1 MIIFAMNI
9 IFCILFMVSLIPAGM
24 RYQANTG
31 PANPTELAV
40 YPDLDRSLRLQDLT
54 KVQWQSA
61 SEPVRLAHQNGTW
74 WIRLRRQ
81 AVAGQP
87 LYLYVQHP
95 EVHWISVYTPET
107 SLSAATA
114 ETDINWT
121 VQTLSGHELQSGL
134 RLTESKQSGPQSFY
148 VKTRVNWPRLPEVGL
163 WTEEELSEKLQKD
176 REILKAEL
184 MFAVLASIAALYAFA
199 VSRRKV
205 YLGLMGVNALFVA
218 LGINNAGLLID
229 WMQLDAAEFVRM
241 SAFLVVASCFALT
254 WTWPWTGSMFQSARW
269 PRDPQPQDA
278 RQEFMAGFALFVL
291 GMVAFEPYQAVS
303 FVYQLGALA
312 LLAEA
317 YFRVKPWINQRLWPL
332 SNEVAQPQKDMQWKE
347 ALPLGLI
354 IGLVNWWLGRMLVAI
369 DVNMVMMVWPVLV
382 TLHFWRVHAN
392 DKTLQTS
399 TASG

>member
-107 SLSAATA
+107 RLSAATA

-121 VQTLSGHELQSGL
+121 VQTLLGHELQSGL

-229 WMQLDAAEFVRM
+229 WMQLDAAEFVKV
-241 SAFLVVASCFALT
+241 SALLVVASCFALT
-254 WTWPWTGSMFQSARW
+254 WTWARFQSAKW
-269 PRDPQPQDA
+269 SKTPRPLDTLKEIMTLVA
-278 RQEFMAGFALFVL
+278 MYALC
-291 GMVAFEPYQAVS
+291 MVAFEPNQAVS
-303 FVYQLGALA
+303 FVYQVGAWVLMV
-312 LLAEA
+312 EA
-317 YFRVKPWINQRLWPL
+317 YLLGKSWIYPRLWPPTD
-332 SNEVAQPQKDMQWKE
+332 EVVQPQMGLQLKDV
-347 ALPLGLI
+347 LPFSLIFGSVSWSLGQMPL
-354 IGLVNWWLGRMLVAI
+354 AI
-369 DVNMVMMVWPVLV
+369 NTNMVMMVWPVLV

-392 DKTLQTS
+392 NKTLQTS